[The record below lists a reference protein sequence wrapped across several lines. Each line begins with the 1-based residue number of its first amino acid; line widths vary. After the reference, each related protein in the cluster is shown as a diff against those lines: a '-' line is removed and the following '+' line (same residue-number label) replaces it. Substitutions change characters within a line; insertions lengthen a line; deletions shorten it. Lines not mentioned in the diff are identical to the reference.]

1 VNFNRLSTKD
11 NGFGFVEV
19 LIAILIVAACAVPV
33 IYMVTSARSDTSRAI
48 NYLRAVELANE
59 AIEWVSSARYSDVNS
74 TTLAALS
81 ETLANDTSGSVK
93 PVEIAV
99 KEPANGVW
107 QSDNFTADEL
117 KYSEQ
122 YNNAFF
128 YRKMEVETV
137 EASYLDSGLLKKV
150 TVTVK
155 WSEGERPSNLNVS
168 DNRNRQVQMSVL
180 ILNDENLYY

>member
-1 VNFNRLSTKD
+1 MSVNRLSFKAT
-11 NGFGFVEV
+11 GFGFVEV

-33 IYMVTSARSDTSRAI
+33 IYMVTSARGDTTRAI

-59 AIEWVSSARYSDVNS
+59 AIEWVSSARYSQINS

-81 ETLANDTSGSVK
+81 ETLANDTSGTVE
-93 PVEIAV
+93 PAEIAV
-99 KEPANGVW
+99 NAPANTAW
-107 QSDNFTADEL
+107 QSDDFAAEEL

-128 YRKMEVETV
+128 YREMEVETV
-137 EASYLDSGLLKKV
+137 DGSYLGSDLLKKV

-155 WSEGERPSNLNVS
+155 WSEGKRPSNLNVS

-180 ILNDENLYY
+180 VLNDSNLLY